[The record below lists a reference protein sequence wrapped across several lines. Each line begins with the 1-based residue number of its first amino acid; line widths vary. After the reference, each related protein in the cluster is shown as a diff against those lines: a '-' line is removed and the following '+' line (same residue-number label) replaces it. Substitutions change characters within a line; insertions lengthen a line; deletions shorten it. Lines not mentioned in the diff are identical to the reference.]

1 MAHHVMDINISEYRK
16 PDHQTLDIFHQ
27 RWSPRSM
34 SGEPVSRA
42 DWHRLLEAAR
52 WAPSSYNEQP
62 WRYIY
67 AFRDT
72 EQWEPLYDCM
82 YDANKAWAK
91 NAGVLALIT
100 SKSTFSKNGNDNPV
114 HVFDAGSSWQSLALQ
129 GASMGLV
136 VHGMA
141 GFDHDVARKTFSIP
155 DDFTICAMLAVGH
168 PAAPSVLPEELRGME
183 TPNGRKP
190 IHDWAGEGKFP
201 G

>member
-1 MAHHVMDINISEYRK
+1 MSHVLDINVTQFRT
-16 PDHQTLDIFHQ
+16 PDHHILDVFPK
-27 RWSPRSM
+27 RWSPRAM
-34 SGEPVSRA
+34 SGEPVAREEFM
-42 DWHRLLEAAR
+42 RLLEAAR

-72 EQWEPLYDCM
+72 AHWSTLFNLLME
-82 YDANKAWAK
+82 ANQVWAK
-91 NAGVLALIT
+91 DAGVLALIV
-100 SKSTFSKNGNDNPV
+100 SKSTFTMNGNANAV

-129 GASMGLV
+129 GITQGLV

-141 GFDHDVARKTFSIP
+141 GFDWDRARRDLSIP

-168 PAAPSVLPEELRGME
+168 PGNPADLPETLRKME
-183 TPNGRKP
+183 QPSPRKP
-190 IHDWAGEGKFP
+190 IHEWAGEGKFV